1 MTAVVLVLLAWTFL
15 ALSTAFV
22 VGHGIRLAYASR
34 PARAGRDEIRA
45 ATRERQAVRAS

>member
-22 VGHGIRLAYASR
+22 VGHGIRLADASS
-34 PARAGRDEIRA
+34 PLRAGRDEVRA
-45 ATRERQAVRAS
+45 TMRERQAVTAS